1 MTQKYDVIVLGAGAA
16 GLMCSAQAGYR
27 GRKVMVLDHAPK
39 AAAKIRISGGGK
51 CNFTNLSVKPENYL
65 CGNPHF
71 VKSALARY
79 PAAQFIELVERHGIE
94 YEQRA
99 HGQLFTLEGA
109 GKIIAM
115 LRTEADWAG
124 VEFKLSCNI
133 TQVNSNEQ
141 GFDVHTNQGV
151 FSCQS
156 LVVATGGLAY
166 PKLKASHFGMQLA
179 HQCGLKVI
187 ASQPG
192 LVPLVFKSPWKEW
205 FAALAGLSME
215 VEICCQ
221 GQCFREAML
230 ITHQGISGP
239 AVLQVSNY
247 WQPGLPISINLF
259 PGLDVLAQLQ
269 QLKASN
275 QTLTKWLNQH
285 WTKRFSQAWLQK
297 YPFEEALANVSDKAL
312 EAYADH
318 LTCWTLYPEQTAGY
332 DKAEVS
338 LGGVDTDEVSS
349 KTFEAHKQSGLY
361 FIGEVLDVTGH
372 LGGYNF
378 QWAWASGHACGQVV

>member
-1 MTQKYDVIVLGAGAA
+1 
-16 GLMCSAQAGYR
+16 
-27 GRKVMVLDHAPK
+27 
-39 AAAKIRISGGGK
+39 
-51 CNFTNLSVKPENYL
+51 
-65 CGNPHF
+65 
-71 VKSALARY
+71 
-79 PAAQFIELVERHGIE
+79 
-94 YEQRA
+94 
-99 HGQLFTLEGA
+99 
-109 GKIIAM
+109 
-115 LRTEADWAG
+115 
-124 VEFKLSCNI
+124 
-133 TQVNSNEQ
+133 
-141 GFDVHTNQGV
+141 
-151 FSCQS
+151 
-156 LVVATGGLAY
+156 
-166 PKLKASHFGMQLA
+166 MQLA
-179 HQCGLKVI
+179 QQFGLKVI